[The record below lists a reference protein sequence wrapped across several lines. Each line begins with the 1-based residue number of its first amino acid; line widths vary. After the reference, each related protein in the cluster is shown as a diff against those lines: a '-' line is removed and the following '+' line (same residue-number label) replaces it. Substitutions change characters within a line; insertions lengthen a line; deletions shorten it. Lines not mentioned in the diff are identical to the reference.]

1 MPEMEAEE
9 EKDGVF
15 WWMEKLDWM
24 LLECNGVLRSCNL
37 FFAVNSGSA
46 NEWIVLL

>member
-1 MPEMEAEE
+1 MEAEE

-24 LLECNGVLRSCNL
+24 LLECNGVLKSCDHFSVSVEVLL
-37 FFAVNSGSA
+37 FFVNYGC
-46 NEWIVLL
+46 

>member
-1 MPEMEAEE
+1 MEAEE

-15 WWMEKLDWM
+15 WWMEKQDWM

-37 FFAVNSGSA
+37 FFVSV
-46 NEWIVLL
+46 EVLVFFCE